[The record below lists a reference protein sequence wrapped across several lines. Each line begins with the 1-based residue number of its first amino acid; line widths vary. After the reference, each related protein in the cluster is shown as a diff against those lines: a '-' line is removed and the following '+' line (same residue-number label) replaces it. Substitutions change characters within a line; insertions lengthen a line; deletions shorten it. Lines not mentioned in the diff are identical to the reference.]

1 MSAVTQDNLRESPQY
16 RREPPQYQS
25 QGGDWRPAY
34 QSYPVRRDGSGLA
47 RDLVVAGLAVAGIGA
62 LAWYYFGPDL
72 RRYIKM
78 SSM

>member
-1 MSAVTQDNLRESPQY
+1 MPDNLRESTQY
-16 RREPPQYQS
+16 RGQTA
-25 QGGDWRPAY
+25 DWRPAY
-34 QSYPVRRDGSGLA
+34 QSYPMRRDGSGLA
-47 RDLVVAGLAVAGIGA
+47 RNLVVAGLAVAGIGA